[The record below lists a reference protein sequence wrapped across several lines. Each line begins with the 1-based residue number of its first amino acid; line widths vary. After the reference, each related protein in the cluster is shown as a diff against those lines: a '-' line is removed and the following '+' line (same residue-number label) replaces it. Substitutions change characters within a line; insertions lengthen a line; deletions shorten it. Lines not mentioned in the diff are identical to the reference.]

1 MAVRVSV
8 CGIWQRGEHLRT
20 LHGHR
25 GWINSVAFSPDGST
39 LASGGADITIRLWDV
54 LTGSHLRT
62 LEEHTSRTRSSV
74 MNVTFSPDGRTLASA
89 TWPGIHLWDLRTGG
103 LKRRLSGHTDL
114 VVSVAFS
121 ADGRTLASGSWD
133 GTVLLW
139 KFDPTVNVNATA
151 NVSPTSVRSPVLG
164 AEFAI
169 ALTVA
174 ESEKVAGY
182 QATLQFDPTTI
193 RFVANANGDY
203 LQNGAFAALP
213 AVEENSVT
221 VAATSLTG
229 VIGGDGTLATLTFE
243 VVAFKESSLTLS
255 EIILVA
261 PNGERYF
268 PRIENEQV
276 QVELPE
282 PTGIVGDVNGDG
294 AVNLQDLVLIG
305 SNLGQTGR
313 NDADVNG
320 DGIVDIVDL
329 VKVADAMGNGA
340 GAPPASSDM
349 LLALSATDVKRW
361 LDLSKG
367 LPLADATLQRGIRML
382 ENLLVMFTPKETVL
396 LPNYPNPFN
405 PETWIPYHLNN
416 DSDVVITI
424 YDVNGM
430 LVRQLDL
437 GYQQAGFYADKG
449 HAAYWDGRSIR
460 GESVASGTYFYQL
473 HAGDFSAMRRMVIV
487 K

>member
-1 MAVRVSV
+1 MSQS
-8 CGIWQRGEHLRT
+8 QR
-20 LHGHR
+20 HR
-25 GWINSVAFSPDGST
+25 
-39 LASGGADITIRLWDV
+39 
-54 LTGSHLRT
+54 
-62 LEEHTSRTRSSV
+62 
-74 MNVTFSPDGRTLASA
+74 SA
-89 TWPGIHLWDLRTGG
+89 G
-103 LKRRLSGHTDL
+103 
-114 VVSVAFS
+114 
-121 ADGRTLASGSWD
+121 
-133 GTVLLW
+133 
-139 KFDPTVNVNATA
+139 
-151 NVSPTSVRSPVLG
+151 
-164 AEFAI
+164 
-169 ALTVA
+169 
-174 ESEKVAGY
+174 
-182 QATLQFDPTTI
+182 QAT
-193 RFVANANGDY
+193 
-203 LQNGAFAALP
+203 
-213 AVEENSVT
+213 
-221 VAATSLTG
+221 
-229 VIGGDGTLATLTFE
+229 GDGILTTLTFE

-261 PNGERYF
+261 PDGERYF
-268 PRIENEQV
+268 PRIENGQV
-276 QVELPE
+276 QVEPPE
-282 PTGIVGDVNGDG
+282 TTGIVGDVNRDG

-329 VKVADAMGNGA
+329 IKVAGVIGNDA
-340 GAPPASSDM
+340 GAPPASSDIEP
-349 LLALSATDVKRW
+349 ALSAIDVKRW
-361 LDLSKG
+361 LDLSKD

-437 GYQQAGFYADKG
+437 GYQQAGFYADRG
-449 HAAYWDGRSIR
+449 RAAYWDGRSMR

-473 HAGDFSAMRRMVIV
+473 HTDDFSAMRRMVIV